1 MSSDFSILS
10 DNDDLPIGWVITELE
25 NVCTVQGGYAFK
37 SKDYTENGIPLVRIS
52 NLVENNNVDL
62 DSNPIFLP
70 ESYRISHSN
79 YCLREGDIL
88 IAMSGATTGKM
99 AVFRC
104 SLDALLNQR
113 VGRFIIRDKTLV
125 DKPYLSKLIENLS
138 SKVAQKAY
146 GGAQPNISPS
156 EIERLLIPLPPL
168 NEQRRIVEKVE
179 ALMARSRR
187 AKEAL
192 DAIPKLI
199 EQFRQSVL
207 AAAFRGDLTADWR
220 EQNPNIEP
228 ASVLLERIR
237 KERREKWEQT
247 ELEKMR
253 AKGKEPLSDEWKKKY
268 KEPEAI
274 DDSDLPEIPEGW
286 CWLSVDACTSML
298 TDGEHSTPE
307 RSDQGVYLLS
317 ARNVLNGEL
326 SLEKVDYIPE
336 HIHQQLEKRLKVQSG
351 DVLLSCSGS
360 VGRSCIVP
368 ENLKFSLVRSVAVLR
383 TLLDMGEYI
392 SLAIRSP
399 FLQSQ
404 IEEQKTQTAQAN
416 IFQGRIKVLALPI
429 APFDEQKLIIRRIN
443 EALQSIRFLEEQF
456 IDLKSA
462 FQSLDQSILSKSFR
476 GELVEQDPNDEPASV
491 LLERIQ
497 KEREKEKAKVKQT
510 GAKKLKK

>member
-10 DNDDLPIGWVITELE
+10 DNGDLPMGWVITELE

-37 SKDYTENGIPLVRIS
+37 SKDYTEKGIPLVRIS

-70 ESYRISHSN
+70 ENYLISHSN
-79 YCLREGDIL
+79 YCLRVGDIL

-104 SLDALLNQR
+104 SSDALLNQR
-113 VGRFIIRDKTLV
+113 VGRFIIKDKTLV

-179 ALMARSRR
+179 ALMARSRK

-192 DAIPKLI
+192 DAIPTLI

-228 ASVLLERIR
+228 ASILMESLQTGIFR
-237 KERREKWEQT
+237 KPPDEILGKLPEKWEWARFADVANIKSNLVDLSEYQNYPHIAPNHIRSGTGELLEYTTIAEDKVFSAKHLFKSGQILYSKIRPYLAKAVIVNFEGLCSADMYPIDSLINTSYLHRWMISSEFT
-247 ELEKMR
+247 EL
-253 AKGKEPLSDEWKKKY
+253 ASGK
-268 KEPEAI
+268 
-274 DDSDLPEIPEGW
+274 
-286 CWLSVDACTSML
+286 
-298 TDGEHSTPE
+298 
-307 RSDQGVYLLS
+307 
-317 ARNVLNGEL
+317 
-326 SLEKVDYIPE
+326 
-336 HIHQQLEKRLKVQSG
+336 
-351 DVLLSCSGS
+351 
-360 VGRSCIVP
+360 
-368 ENLKFSLVRSVAVLR
+368 
-383 TLLDMGEYI
+383 
-392 SLAIRSP
+392 
-399 FLQSQ
+399 
-404 IEEQKTQTAQAN
+404 
-416 IFQGRIKVLALPI
+416 QGRTVLPKINQNAL
-429 APFDEQKLIIRRIN
+429 N
-443 EALQSIRFLEEQF
+443 ELCVPVPPLEEQAK
-456 IDLKSA
+456 IVEYVENALTYIHQLMETN
-462 FQSLDQSILSKSFR
+462 FQVTTNLELLNQSILSKAFR
-476 GELVEQDPNDEPASV
+476 GELVEQDPTDEPASV

>member
-179 ALMARSRR
+179 ALMARSHR

-220 EQNPNIEP
+220 EQNPNIET
-228 ASVLLERIR
+228 ASVLLENNPQQKLF
-237 KERREKWEQT
+237 KEKNT
-247 ELEKMR
+247 NELPDPF
-253 AKGKEPLSDEWKKKY
+253 PLPQEWTWKTLA
-268 KEPEAI
+268 EM
-274 DDSDLPEIPEGW
+274 
-286 CWLSVDACTSML
+286 CVSV
-298 TDGEHSTPE
+298 TDGDHQAPPKADSGIPFLVISNINSGKFDFSNTRYVPESYYQSLQENKTPKKGDIVYSVVGSYGIPVLVE
-307 RSDQGVYLLS
+307 TDTKFCFQRHIALLRPHEQVNSKYLLY
-317 ARNVLNGEL
+317 VLKANFVMEQAT
-326 SLEKVDYIPE
+326 E
-336 HIHQQLEKRLKVQSG
+336 
-351 DVLLSCSGS
+351 
-360 VGRSCIVP
+360 
-368 ENLKFSLVRSVAVLR
+368 VA
-383 TLLDMGEYI
+383 TG
-392 SLAIRSP
+392 
-399 FLQSQ
+399 
-404 IEEQKTQTAQAN
+404 TAQLTVTLT
-416 IFQGRIKVLALPI
+416 GLRKIKVPYVS
-429 APFDEQKLIIRRIN
+429 FDEQIEIVKRI
-443 EALQSIRFLEEQF
+443 EALYLL
-456 IDLKSA
+456 IDQIELNYSQA
-462 FQSLDQSILSKSFR
+462 MSSMSNLDQSILSKAFR

>member
-1 MSSDFSILS
+1 MVSMSSDFSILS
-10 DNDDLPIGWVITELE
+10 DNEDLPIGWVITELE

-220 EQNPNIEP
+220 EHNPNIEP
-228 ASVLLERIR
+228 ASVLLEKLKAPQKKDKQNKLDIAN
-237 KERREKWEQT
+237 EEI
-247 ELEKMR
+247 EL
-253 AKGKEPLSDEWKKKY
+253 
-268 KEPEAI
+268 
-274 DDSDLPEIPEGW
+274 LPKIPESWRWIKFGA
-286 CWLSVDACTSML
+286 LVASI
-298 TDGEHSTPE
+298 
-307 RSDQGVYLLS
+307 R
-317 ARNVLNGEL
+317 
-326 SLEKVDYIPE
+326 
-336 HIHQQLEKRLKVQSG
+336 
-351 DVLLSCSGS
+351 SGS
-360 VGRSCIVP
+360 GEVPNNEKSDYPILRS
-368 ENLKFSLVRSVAVLR
+368 SSVRSGFVDLNDIRFLSESQSSNSSNFLQDGDLLFTRLSGSIEYVANCAIVRNLSNR
-383 TLLDMGEYI
+383 SIQYPDRLFCVKIIESKLLDI
-392 SLAIRSP
+392 SELWFASP
-399 FLQSQ
+399 FLR
-404 IEEQKTQTAQAN
+404 N
-416 IFQGRIKVLALPI
+416 IITSEAKSSAGHQRISMGAITDAWFP
-429 APFDEQKLIIRRIN
+429 LIP
-443 EALQSIRFLEEQF
+443 LEECKEIVQ
-456 IDLKSA
+456 LVRR
-462 FQSLDQSILSKSFR
+462 SLNGINSLEQIYLDTSSSMNNLTQSILSKAFR

-497 KEREKEKAKVKQT
+497 KEREKEKTKVKQT

>member
-1 MSSDFSILS
+1 MVSMSSDFSILS
-10 DNDDLPIGWVITELE
+10 DNDDLPMGWVITELE

-179 ALMARSRR
+179 ALMARSRK

-228 ASVLLERIR
+228 TSVLLERISR
-237 KERREKWEQT
+237 GLNLEIERSIDKEKYFPESWRLTKLGTCIKKIQAGKNFTCPEMPVNDNTIGLVKISAVTWGKFNPQETKTVDDPQKVDPKLFINRGDFLISRANT
-247 ELEKMR
+247 LELVGASVIVEEISHKIM
-253 AKGKEPLSDEWKKKY
+253 LSDKIWRIEFA
-268 KEPEAI
+268 EI
-274 DDSDLPEIPEGW
+274 DKRYVNWYLKSSLGRAEIESRATGNQLSMRNISQDSFREILIPIPPISEQIKIV
-286 CWLSVDACTSML
+286 SFIDSQF
-298 TDGEHSTPE
+298 D
-307 RSDQGVYLLS
+307 
-317 ARNVLNGEL
+317 VLE
-326 SLEKVDYIPE
+326 
-336 HIHQQLEKRLKVQSG
+336 RLKHQ
-351 DVLLSCSGS
+351 
-360 VGRSCIVP
+360 
-368 ENLKFSLVRSVAVLR
+368 
-383 TLLDMGEYI
+383 Y
-392 SLAIRSP
+392 
-399 FLQSQ
+399 
-404 IEEQKTQTAQAN
+404 
-416 IFQGRIKVLALPI
+416 
-429 APFDEQKLIIRRIN
+429 
-443 EALQSIRFLEEQF
+443 QSI
-456 IDLKSA
+456 LKNFSN
-462 FQSLDQSILSKSFR
+462 LDQSILSKAFR

-497 KEREKEKAKVKQT
+497 KERAKEKTIGKSKNKKEKAVNVEIPN
-510 GAKKLKK
+510 LFS

>member
-1 MSSDFSILS
+1 MVSMSSDFSILS
-10 DNDDLPIGWVITELE
+10 DNGDLPMGWVITELE

-37 SKDYTENGIPLVRIS
+37 SKDYTEKGIPLVRIS

-70 ESYRISHSN
+70 ENYLISHSN
-79 YCLREGDIL
+79 YCLRVGDIL

-104 SLDALLNQR
+104 SSDALLNQR
-113 VGRFIIRDKTLV
+113 VGRFIIKDKTLV

-179 ALMARSRR
+179 ALMARSRK

-192 DAIPKLI
+192 DAIPTLI

-228 ASVLLERIR
+228 ASILMESLQTGIFR
-237 KERREKWEQT
+237 KPPDEILGKLPEKWEWARFADVANIKSNLVDLSEYQNYPHIAPNHIRSGTGELLEYTTIAEDKVFSAKHLFKSGQILYSKIRPYLAKAVIVNFEGLCSADMYPIDSLINTSYLHRWMISSEFT
-247 ELEKMR
+247 EL
-253 AKGKEPLSDEWKKKY
+253 ASGK
-268 KEPEAI
+268 
-274 DDSDLPEIPEGW
+274 
-286 CWLSVDACTSML
+286 
-298 TDGEHSTPE
+298 
-307 RSDQGVYLLS
+307 
-317 ARNVLNGEL
+317 
-326 SLEKVDYIPE
+326 
-336 HIHQQLEKRLKVQSG
+336 
-351 DVLLSCSGS
+351 
-360 VGRSCIVP
+360 
-368 ENLKFSLVRSVAVLR
+368 
-383 TLLDMGEYI
+383 
-392 SLAIRSP
+392 
-399 FLQSQ
+399 
-404 IEEQKTQTAQAN
+404 
-416 IFQGRIKVLALPI
+416 QGRTVLPKINQNAL
-429 APFDEQKLIIRRIN
+429 N
-443 EALQSIRFLEEQF
+443 ELCVPVPPLEEQAK
-456 IDLKSA
+456 IVEYVENALTYIHQLMETN
-462 FQSLDQSILSKSFR
+462 FQVTTNLELLNQSILSKAFR
-476 GELVEQDPNDEPASV
+476 GELVEQDPTDEPASV